1 MLCTFAHFRSPKVS
15 VAKQNLLV
23 VDADPRS
30 LRVLEVSLR
39 NAGYNVA
46 GCPSVGKALE
56 ILHANKPDLILSDT
70 KFSDMSGFEFVEQL
84 RQNSG
89 WSEIPFMFLSSDG
102 SIESKIRGLELGVQD
117 YLTKPIYIREVI
129 ARVGIELSRQTRAG
143 LARKSDDARTRFSG
157 SLSEMSVVDLL
168 QTIDVSRKSGVL
180 TLVAAD
186 GQEGMISFDSGAVIN
201 ARVEDLRGEDA
212 IYRQLLWREGTFD
225 LEFRQVSLSE
235 RTVHRTTQALLM
247 EGMRRLDE
255 WSRLVELLPAF
266 DTVLEVDADM
276 LRERLREMPDELNA
290 LVRLIDG
297 RRSVSEL
304 LRAHGGDHVDAL
316 RKVVGLY
323 FEGTVREVGEY
334 KGSIPVLTEVSV
346 RSSAPPLQE
355 GVHTI
360 PGPAGVGANGEELS
374 IPAPPLAPGMGGRMS
389 RAVTARGMRSAS
401 PKVPGPA
408 PVPESP
414 SETVAAPAPSAMLES
429 VPSSEPPRAPES
441 APFREAEPASVPVSA
456 SMFVSAPEPAPP
468 VRTAIGRI
476 RVSPS
481 IPVLAAGGL
490 GEEVGPPGS
499 TKRPGIR
506 SFNRPEETD
515 LKWRPAAPPPTQP
528 PRRDTPPGFQA
539 TQPES
544 AMYAGGTI
552 LNWAGGNAEIERI
565 ETVASRET
573 VEVGRW
579 DTSLEE
585 LRDDPDVE
593 EAIVAIDSD
602 PPPAPFVRSSPPG
615 APPVDDYV
623 EQVRELVSEQSE
635 LESRASAPAAA
646 PVARKT
652 DEIPPSLRAPRAV
665 RPSSLVPD
673 APQKPSMLPWALL
686 MLGLGVA
693 VAVYF
698 LAAARVAE
706 PASLPVPA
714 VPPVSGPA
722 PAAVPATESVPAPAS
737 ASDTDPAVPPTPDTE
752 RAPVPPTVP
761 APPPMQPTV
770 PAPPPVH
777 VPGSA
782 TEPAPETEPAADPV
796 PDPNA
801 INPRTGVAD
810 TYEAHLAL
818 GRKLKRGSRAVVAY
832 RRAIE
837 LNPEGGEALAE
848 LGRLMLGR
856 QRTREAAGLARRA
869 TAVDPGNA
877 LGWITLGAARQMRG
891 DREGAR
897 QAYQSCAKLGTGPYV
912 EDCRAMLR

>member
-1 MLCTFAHFRSPKVS
+1 MT
-15 VAKQNLLV
+15 KQNLLV

-70 KFSDMSGFEFVEQL
+70 TFSDMSGFEFVEQL

-143 LARKSDDARTRFSG
+143 LERRSDDARTRFSG

-168 QTIDVSRKSGVL
+168 QTIDISRKSGVL

-201 ARVEDLRGEDA
+201 ASVEDLRGEDA

-255 WSRLVELLPAF
+255 WSRLVELLPSF
-266 DTVLEVDADM
+266 DAVLEVDAEM
-276 LRERLREMPDELNA
+276 LRERLRDMPDELNA
-290 LVRLIDG
+290 VIRLIDG
-297 RRSVSEL
+297 RRTVSEL
-304 LRAHGGDHVDAL
+304 LLAHGGDHVDAL

-323 FEGTVREVGEY
+323 FEGTVQEAGEY
-334 KGSIPVLTEVSV
+334 KESIPVLTEVSLL
-346 RSSAPPLQE
+346 SSAPPLQE
-355 GVHTI
+355 GVNTI
-360 PGPAGVGANGEELS
+360 PGPAGVGTSGERLS
-374 IPAPPLAPGMGGRMS
+374 VPAPPPLPEMGRRLS
-389 RAVTARGMRSAS
+389 KAVTARGMKAASAQA
-401 PKVPGPA
+401 PA
-408 PVPESP
+408 SD
-414 SETVAAPAPSAMLES
+414 TVAAPAPASTLEFVPASEPPSADES
-429 VPSSEPPRAPES
+429 VPGPDTTTAS
-441 APFREAEPASVPVSA
+441 APVSA
-456 SMFVSAPEPAPP
+456 SMLGSPAERAPLVGVP
-468 VRTAIGRI
+468 IGRVP
-476 RVSPS
+476 VSPS
-481 IPVLAAGGL
+481 IPVLAAGRL

-499 TKRPGIR
+499 AKRPGIR

-515 LKWRPAAPPPTQP
+515 LKWRPAAPPPTEP
-528 PRRDTPPGFQA
+528 PKRDTPPGFQA
-539 TQPES
+539 AQPES

-565 ETVASRET
+565 EAGASRET
-573 VEVGRW
+573 VEVGKW

-623 EQVRELVSEQSE
+623 EQVHELASVDSE
-635 LESRASAPAAA
+635 LRAAAAA
-646 PVARKT
+646 PATPSKVET
-652 DEIPPSLRAPRAV
+652 NDEIPPSLRAPRAV
-665 RPSSLVPD
+665 RPSSLVPA
-673 APQKPSMLPWALL
+673 APAKPSMLPWAMLL
-686 MLGLGVA
+686 LGLGVA

-698 LAAARVAE
+698 MSAGRVTETVSESAPE
-706 PASLPVPA
+706 SA
-714 VPPVSGPA
+714 PVSAG
-722 PAAVPATESVPAPAS
+722 
-737 ASDTDPAVPPTPDTE
+737 DTDPASPPKPETE
-752 RAPVPPTVP
+752 RDPVPPTVP

-770 PAPPPVH
+770 PAPPPVQL
-777 VPGSA
+777 PDPAGEPELATDPAPA
-782 TEPAPETEPAADPV
+782 TEPVADA
-796 PDPNA
+796 NA
-801 INPRTGVAD
+801 INPQTGVAD

-818 GRKLKRGSRAVVAY
+818 GRQLKRGSRAVAAY
-832 RRAIE
+832 RRAVE

-856 QRTREAAGLARRA
+856 QRTREAANLARRA
-869 TAVDPGNA
+869 TAVDPTNA

-912 EDCRAMLR
+912 QECRAMLR

>member
-1 MLCTFAHFRSPKVS
+1 M
-15 VAKQNLLV
+15 
-23 VDADPRS
+23 
-30 LRVLEVSLR
+30 
-39 NAGYNVA
+39 
-46 GCPSVGKALE
+46 GKALE
-56 ILHANKPDLILSDT
+56 ILHASKPDLILSDT
-70 KFSDMSGFEFVEQL
+70 SFSDMSGFEFVEQL

-89 WSEIPFMFLSSDG
+89 WSEIPFMFLSSDH

-201 ARVEDLRGEDA
+201 ASVEDLRGEDA

-225 LEFRQVSLSE
+225 LEFRKVSLSE

-255 WSRLVELLPAF
+255 WSRLVELLPGF
-266 DTVLEVDADM
+266 DTVLEVDAEM

-304 LRAHGGDHVDAL
+304 LRVHGGDHVDAL

-323 FEGTVREVGEY
+323 FEGTVREAGEF
-334 KGSIPVLTEVSV
+334 KDSIPVLTEVSV

-360 PGPAGVGANGEELS
+360 PGPAGVVAKSEKLS
-374 IPAPPLAPGMGGRMS
+374 VPAPPSLPQMGGPPS
-389 RAVTARGMRSAS
+389 NAASARGMEAVSAS
-401 PKVPGPA
+401 EPSQAPA
-408 PVPESP
+408 LDSP
-414 SETVAAPAPSAMLES
+414 PETVLAPAPSSMPES
-429 VPSSEPPRAPES
+429 VPSSAPTHSPMSVTSEEPA
-441 APFREAEPASVPVSA
+441 AASVPVSA
-456 SMFVSAPEPAPP
+456 SMFVSPPEPAPP
-468 VRTAIGRI
+468 VRSPIGRVQ
-476 RVSPS
+476 VSPS
-481 IPVLAAGGL
+481 IPVLAAGRL

-499 TKRPGIR
+499 AKRPGVR
-506 SFNRPEETD
+506 SFNRSEETD
-515 LKWRPAAPPPTQP
+515 LKWRPAAPPPTERPQ
-528 PRRDTPPGFQA
+528 RDTPPGFQA

-565 ETVASRET
+565 EAVASRET

-623 EQVRELVSEQSE
+623 EQVRELASDHDQ
-635 LESRASAPAAA
+635 LKGRPSAPAAA
-646 PVARKT
+646 PEAAKK

-665 RPSSLVPD
+665 RPSSI
-673 APQKPSMLPWALL
+673 APRSPAKPSMLPWALL

-698 LAAARVAE
+698 MSTGRVAK
-706 PASLPVPA
+706 
-714 VPPVSGPA
+714 
-722 PAAVPATESVPAPAS
+722 PAAVPAAEPAPVAVTAPAPVAEPAPVTAPVAEPAPVAES
-737 ASDTDPAVPPTPDTE
+737 AAEPTPVAE
-752 RAPVPPTVP
+752 SAP
-761 APPPMQPTV
+761 
-770 PAPPPVH
+770 
-777 VPGSA
+777 A
-782 TEPAPETEPAADPV
+782 TEPAPEPATVAV
-796 PDPNA
+796 PDPDGV
-801 INPRTGVAD
+801 NPLTGVAD

-818 GRKLKRGSRAVVAY
+818 GRKLKRGSRAVAAY

-856 QRTREAAGLARRA
+856 QRTREAAGLAQRA
-869 TAVDPGNA
+869 TAVDPRNA

-897 QAYQSCAKLGTGPYV
+897 QAYQSCAKLGRGPYV
-912 EDCRAMLR
+912 QECRAMLR